1 MISIIRAGYNPEQ
14 SSGSRNIDA
23 LDEDTFKEPIRSI
36 KRIIIIKKIDP
47 EEFEDGEDAMSE
59 KEDETMSKE
68 ELDAAEAD
76 LPPEVENMSMEELG
90 LEADDFSDLDDEEYS
105 DSEGDNMTE
114 EELKALE
121 KEIPPEVDQM
131 SDEEAGQD
139 PDLDDDDGEGGTEE
153 AIPDGEVASDAEV
166 SEDEPIDDKKEKKPK
181 KDDDLED
188 GDLEESAGLNDYI

>member
-153 AIPDGEVASDAEV
+153 ATPDGEVASDAEV

>member
-131 SDEEAGQD
+131 SDEDAGHD